1 MPSGT
6 RNISSYM
13 DICGWGVISERV
25 KVAFLFRALQTPP
38 RLNLGVKPQTVIS
51 SRVVRCMCKFGLCEW
66 SKRQTTGSRSHSLQP
81 EHFTLLVVG
90 CVQSETA
97 AEAAD
102 NQHKR
107 ASRRRLKT
115 RGDLGLIET
124 ETAPVQNDSEFEPFR
139 AKVSQ
144 SWAVKCFFTSIQVSG
159 GRHRNVSRSAAQNE
173 DDPGEFLASRTTEQT
188 SLIRLMSS
196 TCKARGG
203 RSDVAKV
210 ITMKWHLLV
219 SSFHPENKNYRP
231 ERLCTN
237 RHLFIMLFSD
247 KKIAASAIWI
257 SHTATKRLP

>member
-1 MPSGT
+1 METETELRDEWLLSKKINTLSQCTYQTLPLHLNDADTWDVLCITYRPRMPSGT

-144 SWAVKCFFTSIQVSG
+144 SWAVKCFFYF
-159 GRHRNVSRSAAQNE
+159 H
-173 DDPGEFLASRTTEQT
+173 
-188 SLIRLMSS
+188 SS
-196 TCKARGG
+196 
-203 RSDVAKV
+203 
-210 ITMKWHLLV
+210 
-219 SSFHPENKNYRP
+219 
-231 ERLCTN
+231 
-237 RHLFIMLFSD
+237 
-247 KKIAASAIWI
+247 
-257 SHTATKRLP
+257 

>member
-1 MPSGT
+1 M
-6 RNISSYM
+6 
-13 DICGWGVISERV
+13 
-25 KVAFLFRALQTPP
+25 
-38 RLNLGVKPQTVIS
+38 
-51 SRVVRCMCKFGLCEW
+51 
-66 SKRQTTGSRSHSLQP
+66 
-81 EHFTLLVVG
+81 LVVG

-139 AKVSQ
+139 
-144 SWAVKCFFTSIQVSG
+144 WAVKCFFTSIQVSG

-196 TCKARGG
+196 TRKARGG
-203 RSDVAKV
+203 GVTQRK
-210 ITMKWHLLV
+210 
-219 SSFHPENKNYRP
+219 
-231 ERLCTN
+231 
-237 RHLFIMLFSD
+237 
-247 KKIAASAIWI
+247 
-257 SHTATKRLP
+257 